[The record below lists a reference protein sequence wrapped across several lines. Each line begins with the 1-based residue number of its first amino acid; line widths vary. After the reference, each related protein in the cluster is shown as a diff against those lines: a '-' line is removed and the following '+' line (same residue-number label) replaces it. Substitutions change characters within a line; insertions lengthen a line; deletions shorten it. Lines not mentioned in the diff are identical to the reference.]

1 MQKAQQSGLA
11 VLDPLLRQAVSESG
25 AYGGAIFL
33 LPPGERTL
41 WLAVITGLPREFTAP
56 WARIWLDADIPT
68 ARCLRERHL
77 LWTAVGD
84 LARHYP
90 ESAVAAPYAFALAD
104 LPLIRGDETW
114 GVLLLLF
121 PGDHPPQMTPGE
133 REATHAAGE
142 RLIAALEEATRRGEP
157 VRPEDQPRVAL
168 RRRSHRHSQE
178 AAHAA
183 ADFAERLPGGCLAMN
198 LSGKVTF
205 VTRTAAE
212 LVGEPARDLIGAL
225 PWEALPWLSDPVFED
240 RYRSVLFSRT
250 PASFTAL
257 RPPDRWL
264 TFELYPDASGISARI
279 VPAEVPAGATAGA
292 PAISA
297 GETPGGLPSRSVP
310 TRVGALYH
318 LMRLAAVLTQA
329 VEVNDVIDF
338 AINPIMS
345 AFGAQGLA
353 LLAVDNGRLRII
365 GHRGYPEAAIARLDG
380 ALLRTAPT
388 PATRALN
395 DGEATFYA
403 NPHEMDRVYAGM
415 STLTG
420 KAAWAYL
427 PLIASG
433 RPVGCFVLAYDRPR
447 DFPPEDRVLL
457 TSLSGLVAQALDRAL
472 FYDAQHQLVRRLQ
485 SGLLPG
491 TLPEIAGLDVA
502 ARYLPATRG
511 VEIGGDFYD
520 LIDLDGTACA
530 AAIGDVQGHNVT
542 AAALMGQVR
551 TAVHATAGTAP
562 GEVLAR
568 SNRLV
573 ADLDPGLFTSCLY
586 AHVDLGNHRACLATA
601 GHPPPLLRG
610 TDGQVSVIAV
620 PPGPLLGIDPAAGY
634 PTAEVALPPG
644 AVLLLYTDGLV
655 ERPGVDLGLSISDM
669 ADHLERH
676 GDQPLETLADT
687 LLEASPHGEI
697 GGDDVA
703 MLLISPTPR

>member
-1 MQKAQQSGLA
+1 MRKAQQSGLA
-11 VLDPLLRQAVSESG
+11 VLDPLLRQAVTESG
-25 AYGGAIFL
+25 AYGGGIFL

-41 WLAVITGLPREFTAP
+41 WLAMVTGLPREFTTP
-56 WARIWLDADIPT
+56 WARIWLDANTPT
-68 ARCLRERHL
+68 ALSLRERRL
-77 LWTAVGD
+77 IWTAVGD
-84 LARHYP
+84 LPRHYP

-104 LPLIRGDETW
+104 LPLIHGDHAW

-121 PGDHPPQMTPGE
+121 PGDHPPQLTDAE
-133 REATHAAGE
+133 RHATHTAGE
-142 RLIAALEEATRRGEP
+142 RLIAALQEATDRGQP
-157 VRPEDQPRVAL
+157 IRPEEQPRLAL
-168 RRRSHRHSQE
+168 RHRNRRHPPE

-183 ADFAERLPGGCLAMN
+183 TDFAERLPGGCLAMN

-212 LVGEPARDLIGAL
+212 LLDEPAHSLIGAL

-279 VPAEVPAGATAGA
+279 TPAEVPADAPAGA

-297 GETPGGLPSRSVP
+297 GEPPGRLPSRSVP

-338 AINPIMS
+338 ATHPIMS

-365 GHRGYPEAAIARLDG
+365 GHRGYPPEAIARLDG

-395 DGEATFYA
+395 NGEATFYT
-403 NPHEMDRVYAGM
+403 NPHEMDRVYSGM

-447 DFPPEDRVLL
+447 DFPPEDRTLL

-491 TLPEIAGLDVA
+491 TLPHIAGLDVA

-520 LIDLDGTACA
+520 LIDLDDTTCA
-530 AAIGDVQGHNVT
+530 ATIGDVQGHNVT

-586 AHVDLGNHRACLATA
+586 AHVDLADHRACLATA

-610 TDGQVSVIAV
+610 TDGQVSVIDIS
-620 PPGPLLGIDPAAGY
+620 PGPLLGIDPAADY
-634 PTAEVALPPG
+634 PTTEVALPPG

-655 ERPGVDLGLSISDM
+655 ERPGIDLGASIGDLASDFG
-669 ADHLERH
+669 RH

-687 LLEASPHGEI
+687 LLQVSSRHGT

-703 MLLISPTPR
+703 MLLISPTPL